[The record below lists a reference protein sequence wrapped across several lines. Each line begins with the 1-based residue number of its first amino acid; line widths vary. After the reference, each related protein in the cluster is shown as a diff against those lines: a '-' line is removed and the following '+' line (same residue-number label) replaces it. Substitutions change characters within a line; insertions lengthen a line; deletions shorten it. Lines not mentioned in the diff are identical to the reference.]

1 MRFQES
7 GPGSDGAPASYVW
20 VRHSMD
26 APGIPGM
33 LTIVGSLA
41 FALTVAAVAHLVGAD
56 DLRGLVLMFAVLAA
70 IALSHSISVRM
81 MRRPVVTTTAKLGAL
96 SLRYRPVIAMPTF
109 LTCLAFSPP
118 MIVIGYQ
125 HSLPQAVLGGV
136 VCAILAMLVPLVAVL
151 QAKRAFLHM
160 SPDSIRVTTIFND
173 SECAWDDILRIRIT
187 DHRPGIDSIRIKCR
201 NYGVTVHRQIRGFTV
216 IRPGQEWEFSAVAW
230 GASLNSLIST
240 LIFLHENPEIRKT
253 LDKTQIE
260 AMLEDPPWAT
270 GRAASNRPLLE

>member
-1 MRFQES
+1 
-7 GPGSDGAPASYVW
+7 
-20 VRHSMD
+20 MD
-26 APGIPGM
+26 APGILGM
-33 LTIVGSLA
+33 LTIAGSLA
-41 FALTVAAVAHLVGAD
+41 IALTIAAVGHSVGAD
-56 DLRGLVLMFAVLAA
+56 DLRGLGLMFAVISA

-96 SLRYRPVIAMPTF
+96 SVRYRPVIAMPTF

-136 VCAILAMLVPLVAVL
+136 VGAILAILAPIIAVL
-151 QAKRAFLHM
+151 QAKRAFVHM

-173 SECAWDDILRIRIT
+173 SECAWEDILHFRIT
-187 DHRPGIDSIRIKCR
+187 DHRPGIDSIRIECR

-240 LIFLHENPEIRKT
+240 LIFLHENPELRKT

-270 GRAASNRPLLE
+270 GRAAGNRPLLE